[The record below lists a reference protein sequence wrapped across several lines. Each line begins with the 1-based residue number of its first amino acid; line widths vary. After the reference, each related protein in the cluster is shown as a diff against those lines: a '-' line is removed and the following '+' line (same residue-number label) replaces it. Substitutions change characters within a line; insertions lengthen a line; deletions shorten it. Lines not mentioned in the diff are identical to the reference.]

1 MVYSKE
7 PIGAVFMA
15 KLRKQVSLDFLD
27 YSKTTINNLLAS
39 NIPQS
44 CKQKLCIMMEKL
56 LRDTKSYNGFSY
68 LYWSK
73 FGFLDWNE
81 QKGGMFSKMNMG
93 QSVNVPQEFI
103 TGPDYKDDPNFVS
116 DIQGEFSRNYK

>member
-1 MVYSKE
+1 
-7 PIGAVFMA
+7 MA

-27 YSKTTINNLLAS
+27 CSKRTINDLLAS
-39 NIPQS
+39 KMPQS

-81 QKGGMFSKMNMG
+81 NKQDILSRMTIG
-93 QSVNVPQEFI
+93 QSIDVPKEFMY
-103 TGPDYKDDPNFVS
+103 GPDDTGEPDFVS
-116 DIQGEFSRNYK
+116 DIQGEFSRFYK

>member
-1 MVYSKE
+1 
-7 PIGAVFMA
+7 MA
-15 KLRKQVSLDFLD
+15 KLRKQVSLDFLE
-27 YSKTTINNLLAS
+27 YSKRTINELLSS

-44 CKQKLCIMMEKL
+44 CKQKLCFMMEKL

-73 FGFLDWNE
+73 YGFLDWSEN
-81 QKGGMFSKMNMG
+81 KGRILATMQIGET
-93 QSVNVPQEFI
+93 VNVPKEFI
-103 TGPDYKDDPNFVS
+103 TGPDYDDNSDFLS